1 MRKFISRI
9 TGRHW
14 SFLPTGLSLAVLLI
28 VFWFFNQ
35 SYLAPSKGLVA
46 SLLENPLPTFVLI
59 LLGAYVAAS
68 LSGEFRIKAPLTI
81 EPLVLAL
88 AGGFVAGAG
97 AMIAEMSIHSV
108 VLFSLAG
115 VFTLPAF
122 LIVKGWIYIAVMTL
136 GGLVGARLLV
146 LILVRTGRAEREVRL
161 PVSWRVRAESPKGL
175 YVAGGL
181 LGIGLL
187 AAGLAPLAA
196 AEKTGL
202 LLAMVLLALF
212 GFVAER
218 GTVCLS
224 SMLKEWFISHSAY
237 VWRSVLFTIMCLALL
252 YQAGLSLGLY
262 EPIAIEATI
271 TSPVLLLTGSF
282 LMGFG
287 FVFADGC
294 FIGSLWKAAQG
305 NLVNVAGLV
314 GLLVGMGMVL
324 AGRKIVPLAPEPTN
338 VPNQLAAVAS
348 PWLWLAIMWAA
359 GLLALFVFRPKRYR
373 Y

>member
-1 MRKFISRI
+1 MKKVIS
-9 TGRHW
+9 RHW
-14 SFLPTGLSLAVLLI
+14 SFLPTGLGLAVLLI

-35 SYLAPSKGLVA
+35 SYLAPAKGAVA
-46 SLLENPLPTFVLI
+46 ATLENPLPTFALI

-68 LSGEFRIKAPLTI
+68 LSGEFSLKAPLTV

-97 AMIAEMSIHSV
+97 AVIAEMSIHSV

-122 LIVKGWIYIAVMTL
+122 LIVKGWVYIAAMAL

-146 LILVRTGRAEREVRL
+146 LVIVRTGRGQRELKL
-161 PVSWRVRAESPKGL
+161 PVAWRVRAESRKGL
-175 YVAGGL
+175 FVVGGL
-181 LGIGLL
+181 F
-187 AAGLAPLAA
+187 AAGLVAASLAPLAA
-196 AEKTGL
+196 PEKLGL
-202 LLAMVLLALF
+202 MLAMVLLALF

-252 YQAGLSLGLY
+252 YQAGLSLRLY
-262 EPIAIEATI
+262 QPIALEDSISNPA
-271 TSPVLLLTGSF
+271 LLLVGSF
-282 LMGFG
+282 LMGLG

-294 FIGSLWKAAQG
+294 FIGSLWKAGQG
-305 NLVNVAGLV
+305 NLVNVAGIA
-314 GLLVGMGMVL
+314 GLLVGMGML
-324 AGRKIVPLAPEPTN
+324 QAARKLVPLAPVPTEI
-338 VPNQLAAVAS
+338 PNHLDTIAR
-348 PWLWLAIMWAA
+348 PWLWVGILWAA